1 MFPSDIYF
9 LLPEMRLELSSSPS
23 AVTPAPATAT
33 IHQEISTV
41 SKRRRKEG
49 SVVYI
54 IFNLNNCTSQLL
66 GSSTLTSI
74 LHRIYRHNILRR
86 HLIRLKNLP
95 FQVQ

>member
-66 GSSTLTSI
+66 GSSILTSI
-74 LHRIYRHNILRR
+74 LHRIHTIQYLEEATN
-86 HLIRLKNLP
+86 
-95 FQVQ
+95 